1 MYHLMYASYAT
12 QDFSDKDLTE
22 LLIDARIKNSN
33 LGITGMLIHRA
44 GNFIQV
50 LEGEEGAVKNLYET
64 IKADKRHAGEIVISE
79 GEINERQFAKW
90 AMDFRDYSKNSLF
103 TPEEMAN
110 DKYGIL
116 TVLTDFVRTMR

>member
-1 MYHLMYASYAT
+1 MHHLMYASYAK
-12 QDFSDKDLTE
+12 QDFSDDDLTE
-22 LLIDARIKNSN
+22 LLIKARINNSK

-50 LEGEEGAVKNLYET
+50 LEGEKDAVKGLYET
-64 IKADKRHAGEIVISE
+64 IKADKRHAGEIIISE
-79 GEINERQFAKW
+79 GEINERQFEKW
-90 AMDFRDYSKNSLF
+90 AMDFRNYSKNALF

-116 TVLTDFVRTMR
+116 TVLTDFVRNMR

>member
-1 MYHLMYASYAT
+1 
-12 QDFSDKDLTE
+12 
-22 LLIDARIKNSN
+22 
-33 LGITGMLIHRA
+33 MLIHRA

-50 LEGEEGAVKNLYET
+50 LEGEEDAVKNLYET

>member
-1 MYHLMYASYAT
+1 MHHLMYASYAK
-12 QDFSDKDLTE
+12 QDFSDDDLTE
-22 LLIDARIKNSN
+22 LLIKARINNSK

-50 LEGEEGAVKNLYET
+50 LEGEKDAVKGLYET
-64 IKADKRHAGEIVISE
+64 IKADKRHAGEIIISE
-79 GEINERQFAKW
+79 GEINARQFEKW
-90 AMDFRDYSKNSLF
+90 AMDFRNYSKNALF

-116 TVLTDFVRTMR
+116 TVLTDFVRNMR

>member
-1 MYHLMYASYAT
+1 MHHLMYASYAK
-12 QDFSDKDLTE
+12 QDFSDDDLTE
-22 LLIDARIKNSN
+22 LLIKARINNSK

-50 LEGEEGAVKNLYET
+50 LEGEEDAVKGLYET
-64 IKADKRHAGEIVISE
+64 IKADKRHAGEIIISE
-79 GEINERQFAKW
+79 GEINERQFEKW
-90 AMDFRDYSKNSLF
+90 AMDFRNYSKNALF

-116 TVLTDFVRTMR
+116 TVLTDFVRNMR

>member
-22 LLIDARIKNSN
+22 LLMDARIKNSN

-50 LEGEEGAVKNLYET
+50 LEGEEDAVKNLYET

>member
-1 MYHLMYASYAT
+1 MYHVMYASYAK
-12 QDFSDKDLTE
+12 QNFSDEDLTE
-22 LLIDARIKNSN
+22 LLIKARANNSK

-50 LEGEEGAVKNLYET
+50 LEGEEGAVKGLYE
-64 IKADKRHAGEIVISE
+64 IIQADERHAGKIIISE

-90 AMDFRDYSKNSLF
+90 AMDFRNYSKNALF

-116 TVLTDFVRTMR
+116 AVLTDFVRSMR

>member
-22 LLIDARIKNSN
+22 LLMDARIKNSN